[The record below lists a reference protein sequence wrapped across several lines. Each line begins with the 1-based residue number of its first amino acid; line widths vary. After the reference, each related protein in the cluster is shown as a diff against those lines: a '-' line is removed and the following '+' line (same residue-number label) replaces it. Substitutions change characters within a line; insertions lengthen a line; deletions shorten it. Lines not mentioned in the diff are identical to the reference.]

1 MRAAGE
7 RKLSSFPGRN
17 PGPSSGALRP
27 SRGFFFFFF
36 LRCWSAQRSL
46 APAVQRAEAS
56 RGAMDHLCFTS
67 YRPSLDS
74 GGGGG

>member
-27 SRGFFFFFF
+27 SRGFFFVFFF
-36 LRCWSAQRSL
+36 CDVGVPR
-46 APAVQRAEAS
+46 EA
-56 RGAMDHLCFTS
+56 
-67 YRPSLDS
+67 
-74 GGGGG
+74 

>member
-36 LRCWSAQRSL
+36 FAMLECPEKLSACS
-46 APAVQRAEAS
+46 AKS
-56 RGAMDHLCFTS
+56 RGFSRSHGSFMFYIL
-67 YRPSLDS
+67 
-74 GGGGG
+74 